1 MDLLRVLGRKR
12 QHLEEAEARVAV
24 LREEVATLE
33 RAMEIASHEE
43 AVPEVVTSSASPSA
57 AAEPPQP
64 EATRKLIDALRDI
77 IADLPEPVSTT
88 AVRERLRQEEP
99 VLFETTHYSSLSG
112 TMRRMMKSGELV
124 LVEKGGPG
132 KEATYRRPKPGEKG
146 MENALGVDGAG
157 AYPAM

>member
-1 MDLLRVLGRKR
+1 MDLISVLGRKR
-12 QHLEEAEARVAV
+12 QQLEVAEARVAV

-33 RAMEIASHEE
+33 RAMEIAAHDDE
-43 AVPEVVTSSASPSA
+43 AAPEVAASAPAPSA
-57 AAEPPQP
+57 P
-64 EATRKLIDALRDI
+64 EALPKSSRKLIDAIRDI
-77 IADLPEPVSTT
+77 VAGLPEPISTV
-88 AVRERLRQEEP
+88 AVRERLQQEEP
-99 VLFETTHYSSLSG
+99 ALFEETHYSSLSG